1 MIFKE
6 GGAMNE
12 YDDTRGQI
20 IKNQQN
26 EEFARIHL
34 AEFMSDEEFRNFFR
48 RVKEETENGGNSE
61 AN

>member
-1 MIFKE
+1 MTFKE

-12 YDDTRGQI
+12 YDDTKGQI

-48 RVKEETENGGNSE
+48 RVKEETENGGNYE